1 MFTQHIDSPNVH
13 LLLSRYVDLSVQS
26 KTATIGPPLSEKLL
40 CHQSGVRFYDTLDH
54 SYTNTSIESIS

>member
-1 MFTQHIDSPNVH
+1 MQHVDNPKVP
-13 LLLSRYVDLSVQS
+13 LLLFRYVDLSVQS

-54 SYTNTSIESIS
+54 SYTNASIGSIS

>member
-1 MFTQHIDSPNVH
+1 MQHVDNPKVP

-40 CHQSGVRFYDTLDH
+40 CHQSSVHFYDTLDH
-54 SYTNTSIESIS
+54 SHTNASIESIS